1 MADFIVYFSRAHQNY
16 VNGVI
21 RDLEVGNTEVV
32 AKVLQK
38 LTGADLFKIEPIIEY
53 SEDYNICMLPE
64 LLEHITNA
72 CVYIPGTL

>member
-53 SEDYNICMLPE
+53 SED
-64 LLEHITNA
+64 
-72 CVYIPGTL
+72 